1 MRASKL
7 VLSLAVAVLAA
18 PVAHAEALKLTTLE
32 WPPYVM
38 ADGSGASSEAVIAAF
53 AAAGDEASVKVFPW
67 NRAVNLAAK
76 DAAWVG
82 VYPEY
87 YDSGSDADAS
97 GDRCLYSASFGTS
110 PVGFIYRKDSA
121 FNWATHDDL
130 KSYNIGVVQGYLN
143 EATFDEMAEVGTIT
157 VDAGPTDAS
166 NVSKVA
172 AGRIDA
178 AVIDRNVFEH
188 LVATE
193 ASLSGHADALAF
205 HEVALAEHSLHV
217 CFENTD
223 HGRAARDRFN
233 GAL

>member
-7 VLSLAVAVLAA
+7 VFSLAVAAFAA
-18 PVAHAEALKLTTLE
+18 PAVHAEAWKLTTLE

-38 ADGSGASSEAVIAAF
+38 ADGSGASTEAVVGAF
-53 AAAGDEASVKVFPW
+53 AAAGDEATVQVFPW

-76 DAAWVG
+76 DPAWVG

-87 YDSGSDADAS
+87 YDAGSDADAG

-110 PVGFIYRKDSA
+110 PVGFIYRTDSG
-121 FNWATHDDL
+121 FDWASHEDL
-130 KSYNIGVVQGYLN
+130 KAYKIGVVQGYVN
-143 EATFDEMAEVGTIT
+143 EATFDAMAAEGALT

-193 ASLSGHADALAF
+193 ANLANHAGALAF

-217 CFENTD
+217 CFENSD
-223 HGRAARDRFN
+223 NGRAARDRFN

>member
-1 MRASKL
+1 MRASKFL
-7 VLSLAVAVLAA
+7 LPLALMAAAA
-18 PVAHAEALKLTTLE
+18 PVVQAETLKLTTLE

-38 ADGSGASSEAVIAAF
+38 ADGTGASSATVIDAF
-53 AAAGDEASVKVFPW
+53 AAAGDAATVEVFPW

-76 DAAWVG
+76 DAAWIG
-82 VYPEY
+82 VFPEY
-87 YDSGSDADAS
+87 YDSGSDVDAG
-97 GDRCLYSASFGTS
+97 GDRCLYSDSFGTS
-110 PVGFIYRKDSA
+110 PVGFIYRTDSA
-121 FNWATHDDL
+121 FSWASHEDL
-130 KSYNIGVVQGYLN
+130 KAYKIGVVQGYLN
-143 EATFDEMAEVGTIT
+143 EATFDAMAEAGSIA

-193 ASLSGHADALAF
+193 AGLARHADALAF
-205 HEVALAEHSLHV
+205 HEVPLAQHSLHV
-217 CFENTD
+217 CFENSD
-223 HGRAARDRFN
+223 HGRAARERFN